1 MTALLVFVGLGL
13 LAYGGYSVAV
23 LPTKPLGRGDSR
35 RATRLWATGILIAVA
50 GALALVLGVS
60 DSLLGG
66 IIGFIVSGGVIAG
79 ASALQWRR
87 MLAQVAGR

>member
-1 MTALLVFVGLGL
+1 M
-13 LAYGGYSVAV
+13 
-23 LPTKPLGRGDSR
+23 
-35 RATRLWATGILIAVA
+35 A

-66 IIGFIVSGGVIAG
+66 IIGFIVFGGVIAG